1 VGKLAWVI
9 SARLKFNLLRLADY
23 DTLDN
28 LEVIHDFA
36 PSTP

>member
-1 VGKLAWVI
+1 VGDFRKI
-9 SARLKFNLLRLADY
+9 EFNLLRLADY